1 MTNTEITTTTPNDVH
16 LIAMWVHGKSRH
28 TQRAYR
34 HDVGLLMTMLG
45 KGIQS
50 ITLSDLQSFGDS
62 LIGKDTTRA
71 RTYNSIK
78 SLLTFAHT
86 LGYVSVN
93 VGKAWKAPIAQEH
106 LAQRIMEEADTIR
119 LIDNERDARNHTM
132 LRLLYHCGMR
142 VSEVV
147 SLRWVDLTPRKE
159 GGQVSIFGK
168 GSKTRQVCIS
178 LSMWHELL
186 GDDATLL
193 GTERY
198 IFQSRK
204 SNEGTRPM
212 DTSQVNRIVERAAIR
227 VGIAVYTDDRGRVHS
242 HVSPHWLRHAHASHS
257 LDRGASIN
265 LVRETLGHASIA
277 TTGKYTHARP
287 SDSSSRYLPL

>member
-1 MTNTEITTTTPNDVH
+1 MNSTSLIALNEHDAH
-16 LIAMWVHGKSRH
+16 LIAMWVHGKSQH

-34 HDVGLLMTMLG
+34 HDVYSLLTYLG
-45 KGIQS
+45 KDIQS
-50 ITLSDLQSFGDS
+50 ITLSDLQAFSDT
-62 LIGKDTTRA
+62 LIGKDTTKA
-71 RTYNSIK
+71 RTHNSIK
-78 SLLTFAHT
+78 SLLTFAHSV
-86 LGYVSVN
+86 GYTSIN
-93 VGKAWKAPIAQEH
+93 VGKAWGTPVVREQ

-186 GDDATLL
+186 GHDTTLL
-193 GTERY
+193 GTDTY
-198 IFQSRK
+198 VFQSRK

-212 DTSQVNRIVERAAIR
+212 DTSQVNRIVEKAAIR
-227 VGIAVYTDDRGRVHS
+227 VGIAVYTDEQGRVHS

-287 SDSSSRYLPL
+287 SDSSSKYLSL